1 MTDKD
6 IKLILWCLIAVVVGI
21 VMTIGII
28 GVVEGVINLL
38 RN

>member
-28 GVVEGVINLL
+28 GVVEGIIGIIND
-38 RN
+38 